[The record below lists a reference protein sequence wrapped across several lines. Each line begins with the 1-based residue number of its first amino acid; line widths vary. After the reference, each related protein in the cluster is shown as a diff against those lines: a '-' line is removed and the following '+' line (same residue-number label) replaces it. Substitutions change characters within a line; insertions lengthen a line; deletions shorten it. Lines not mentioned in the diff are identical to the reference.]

1 MSIVLPKKP
10 VAAASKSPNNF
21 MLFSKPKIGKTELLA
36 QLPNS
41 LLIDLEDGSDFV
53 EAVKIKA
60 SSVDEIIAIGKE
72 IQAEKKA
79 TGKDPYQ
86 YIILDTITALETMC
100 ESYAET
106 LYSRKAQGKNW
117 FKRDA
122 NGQLTNDS
130 GKVQYGNILNLPN
143 GAGQN

>member
-1 MSIVLPKKP
+1 
-10 VAAASKSPNNF
+10 

-72 IQAEKKA
+72 IQAEKKT

-100 ESYAET
+100 ESYGET

-143 GAGQN
+143 GAGK